1 MELNQ
6 AEVSHENHKSR
17 EDFLEDQAASTFIFK

>member
-17 EDFLEDQAASTFIFK
+17 EDFFEDKGASFIFK